1 MRSAQPKLED
11 AFIEAERK
19 NICDLYLP
27 RLTTTVFE
35 ADGQI
40 AAFICLRGREVSA
53 LFVHPKAQ
61 GQGLG
66 TRLLQAQTPPLTLE
80 VFEANTKA
88 REFYAARG
96 FWETGHRVHEETGL
110 PLRCLALDEHP

>member
-1 MRSAQPKLED
+1 
-11 AFIEAERK
+11 
-19 NICDLYLP
+19 
-27 RLTTTVFE
+27 
-35 ADGQI
+35 
-40 AAFICLRGREVSA
+40 
-53 LFVHPKAQ
+53 VHPKAQ

-66 TRLLQAQTPPLTLE
+66 TQLLQAQTPPLTLE
-80 VFEANTKA
+80 VFEANANA